1 MQKKFLVPITDC
13 TDIAAHEMRAML
25 LAKTSDDPQV
35 QVEPVVPI
43 LPPLSLINAMFATR
57 LMADAYPDG
66 TTFLVAINPERDR
79 HISLVGR
86 TDRKSLLFV
95 ARDHGVLTWLAR
107 DFGIAEVYN
116 VDRNYGPTATN
127 FIPFSG
133 KNVSAPLA
141 ARLALGT
148 PPNELGEPIDP
159 ATMTRLE
166 PAAGTIV
173 HIDNFGLMKF
183 IGPLDELGLEEND
196 QVEVTLNGHTVKA
209 TYARRMMRL
218 DTEQWAVYP
227 GSSYGLA
234 ELGKVRTSGVAE
246 LDAKVGD
253 QIQVR
258 KLDA

>member
-1 MQKKFLVPITDC
+1 MPKKFLVPISDC
-13 TDIAAHEMRAML
+13 TDIAEHEIRAML
-25 LAKTSDDPQV
+25 LAKTRHDNDI

-43 LPPLSLINAMFATR
+43 RPPLSLMNAMFATR
-57 LMADAYPDG
+57 LMADAYPED

-86 TDRKSLLFV
+86 TERKNLGFV

-141 ARLALGT
+141 ARVASGAPLQ
-148 PPNELGEPIDP
+148 ELGEPID
-159 ATMTRLE
+159 AASMTRLDL
-166 PAAGTIV
+166 PAGTIV

-183 IGPLDELGLEEND
+183 TGSLDELGLKED
-196 QVEVTLNGHTVKA
+196 DAVEVTLNGRTVKA

-218 DTEQWAVYP
+218 DTGLWAVYP
-227 GSSYGLA
+227 GSSFGLP
-234 ELGKVRTSGVAE
+234 ELGKVRMSGVAE

-253 QIQVR
+253 RIEVT